1 MNERAISITSIYII
15 EFYRPRKKGSKDK
28 NLMNRMITCSE
39 STTVSSS
46 SSSLCWAS
54 CRKKRSSI
62 NAVLKQLECMQ
73 ATVKCNI
80 TSVSCLSLSLRSFS
94 LSWDFLDLR
103 HPNHFVLASTN
114 NRNVI
119 ITYRFLAAPVR
130 ANGDFF

>member
-1 MNERAISITSIYII
+1 MNGRAISITSIDII

-62 NAVLKQLECMQ
+62 NAVLKQLECRQ
-73 ATVKCNI
+73 AGKQ
-80 TSVSCLSLSLRSFS
+80 L
-94 LSWDFLDLR
+94 
-103 HPNHFVLASTN
+103 
-114 NRNVI
+114 
-119 ITYRFLAAPVR
+119 
-130 ANGDFF
+130 